1 MAHVKRNLVLAG
13 LGVAVFGGLLFV
25 TYRPEPVPVDLHV
38 VARADFEITVDVDG
52 QTRVADL
59 YEVSSPISGLA
70 LRAPVEV
77 GDPVIAGETVVARVE
92 PASPGLLDTRTRLQA
107 EAFVRQMEAAL
118 NVAETDRAK
127 AAEDLVYA
135 QTQYDRVAQLVERK
149 VSSVTELENA
159 QQRLIIARAALDAA
173 EARINQARSGL
184 DAARAALV
192 ETPSDS
198 GETLCCVPILAP
210 ADGVVLEIDVVS
222 ARPVLIGTHLLSIG
236 DPTSLEI
243 VADVLSTDAV
253 RLPEAAVARVER
265 WGGAPLEARLTR
277 IDPAARTK
285 ISALGIEEQRVDAIF
300 EIISQP
306 EARQNL
312 GHGFAVFLRIVEYR
326 EEDAV
331 VIPLSS
337 AFRIGNDWA
346 VFRTTGDRVER
357 VVVEIGRRNGRF
369 ATVLAGLSEGDRVVQ
384 HPSAALSDGALFVE
398 RTAFARD

>member
-25 TYRPEPVPVDLHV
+25 TYRPEPVPVDLHI
-38 VARADFEITVDVDG
+38 VASADFEITVDVDG

-184 DAARAALV
+184 DAAHAALV
-192 ETPSDS
+192 ETPRPQDRRSR
-198 GETLCCVPILAP
+198 IAP
-210 ADGVVLEIDVVS
+210 
-222 ARPVLIGTHLLSIG
+222 RPKAPGQIF
-236 DPTSLEI
+236 
-243 VADVLSTDAV
+243 TDF
-253 RLPEAAVARVER
+253 AA
-265 WGGAPLEARLTR
+265 
-277 IDPAARTK
+277 I
-285 ISALGIEEQRVDAIF
+285 
-300 EIISQP
+300 
-306 EARQNL
+306 
-312 GHGFAVFLRIVEYR
+312 
-326 EEDAV
+326 
-331 VIPLSS
+331 
-337 AFRIGNDWA
+337 
-346 VFRTTGDRVER
+346 
-357 VVVEIGRRNGRF
+357 
-369 ATVLAGLSEGDRVVQ
+369 
-384 HPSAALSDGALFVE
+384 
-398 RTAFARD
+398 